1 MEVDPVR
8 TIEWMGNSVRLID
21 QRFLP
26 RKEKYITCPDHLSV
40 ARAIKGMAIRG
51 APAIGVAAAFGVAL
65 AALKGRKR
73 SKDLFLQDVEE
84 ACQILSRTRPTAVNL
99 FWALDRM
106 KRIMQQ
112 NRDQSVESIILS
124 LVDEARRIYEEDIE
138 INRRIGEKGAEL
150 IQSGSNLL
158 THCNTGAL
166 ATAGYYGTAL
176 GVIRT
181 AFLQGKQIHVYVD
194 ETRPFLQ
201 GARLTAWELM
211 RQKIPMT
218 LITDNMAGY
227 FMSRRKIDAVLVGA
241 DRIACN
247 GDTAN
252 KIGTYS
258 LSVLARENGVPFYVI
273 APTSTIDPKIDSG
286 EEIVIEERDHH
297 EVVMINDRR
306 IAPEGVQ
313 VANPAFDITPEG
325 NISAIVS
332 EVGVLYPPFKEK
344 IAELNLLYEGIA
356 HAPRRTTSHENWVI
370 FKGEK

>member
-1 MEVDPVR
+1 MDQESNSLMGVDPVR
-8 TIEWMGNSVRLID
+8 TIEWMGNSIRLID
-21 QRFLP
+21 QRLLP
-26 RKEKYITCPDHLSV
+26 RKEKYITCSDHLSV
-40 ARAIKGMAIRG
+40 ARAIKGMVIRG

-65 AALKGRKR
+65 AALKGHKR
-73 SKDLFLQDVEE
+73 SKDLLLQDVEE

-106 KRIMQQ
+106 RRIMKQ
-112 NRDQSVESIILS
+112 NKDRSVESIIFS
-124 LVDEARRIYEEDIE
+124 LVDEARTIYEEDIE

-150 IQSGSNLL
+150 IRSGSNLL

-166 ATAGYYGTAL
+166 ATVGYYGTAL

-194 ETRPFLQ
+194 ETRPLLQ
-201 GARLTAWELM
+201 GARLTTWELM
-211 RQKIPMT
+211 REKIPMT

-227 FMSRRKIDAVLVGA
+227 FMSRGKIDAVLVGA
-241 DRIACN
+241 DRIASN

-258 LSVLARENGVPFYVI
+258 LSVLARENGVPFYVV
-273 APTSTIDPKIDSG
+273 APTSTIDLKIDSG

-313 VANPAFDITPEG
+313 VANPAFDITPEE
-325 NISAIVS
+325 NISAIVT
-332 EVGVLYPPFKEK
+332 EVGILYPPFKEK
-344 IAELNLLYEGIA
+344 IEELSLFHEG
-356 HAPRRTTSHENWVI
+356 E
-370 FKGEK
+370 EK